1 MKVDP
6 NDERYED
13 QESSFYFGKD
23 WELKFFLMNMLI
35 RIEYLMGESID
46 GKPVSNSN
54 SSDGSDSVL
63 GVSSLG
69 LIVVISS
76 ISSAV
81 GLIPGVVGDGGVP
94 FVVDG

>member
-6 NDERYED
+6 NGERYED
-13 QESSFYFGKD
+13 RECSCYDGTD

-54 SSDGSDSVL
+54 SLDGSDGVL

-69 LIVVISS
+69 LIVVIST

-81 GLIPGVVGDGGVP
+81 SLVPGVVGDGGVP
-94 FVVDG
+94 FVVNS